1 MSSILVDAAE
11 TARGE
16 RAPAHSAAAYR
27 DAALAWASRQARP
40 DESPTVALARLCA
53 TGSTVVDSCYRAAAI
68 AHALD
73 TLDLSELVP
82 FDAPDAA
89 LRRAAWADLLQLV
102 APHRASDE
110 PLNVAVRRLLGANL
124 AVRVLFVLLL
134 QEPEPKQ
141 STT

>member
-40 DESPTVALARLCA
+40 EESPTVALARLCA
-53 TGSTVVDSCYRAAAI
+53 TGSMVVDLCYRAAAI

-73 TLDLSELVP
+73 TLSLDELVP
-82 FDAPDAA
+82 NDAPHADHRLATWAA
-89 LRRAAWADLLQLV
+89 LLELV
-102 APHRASDE
+102 EPHRAPGERLSAT
-110 PLNVAVRRLLGANL
+110 LRRLLGENL
-124 AVRVLFVLLL
+124 AVRVTFLLIL
-134 QEPEPKQ
+134 QEPAPKQ
-141 STT
+141 

>member
-27 DAALAWASRQARP
+27 AAALSWAARQARP
-40 DESPTVALARLCA
+40 DESPTLALARLCA
-53 TGSTVVDSCYRAAAI
+53 SGSMVVDHCYRAAAI

-73 TLDLSELVP
+73 TLELDELVP

-89 LRRAAWADLLQLV
+89 NRRAAWGDLLLLI
-102 APHRASDE
+102 APHRALGE
-110 PLNVAVRRLLGANL
+110 PLAATFRRLLGSNL
-124 AVRVLFVLLL
+124 AVRVAFLLIL
-134 QEPEPKQ
+134 QEPGSKQ
-141 STT
+141 